1 MKLRIKVIPGAQRT
15 EVIGWMA
22 NGVLKVRVQAPPEK
36 GKANEELVKYFAK
49 QLRLSRSEISIIKG
63 RGSREKTLG
72 LPDIDMGEIEHLA
85 ATGKS
90 RQ

>member
-22 NGVLKVRVQAPPEK
+22 SGVLKVRVQAPPEK

-72 LPDIDMGEIEHLA
+72 LPDVDMGEIENLA
-85 ATGKS
+85 AK
-90 RQ
+90 